1 MTKKDVKEAFEQFMT
16 LDEDERLF
24 EFEKM
29 TSAIVCIKGI
39 RDDIIKLG
47 QKKFDKEVFSTES
60 GRILAT
66 NLVAFGRMVK
76 GLKEKYDEPEEKPT
90 NSKIVIVCS
99 DAKELLK
106 ALGGKKKKMKKDK

>member
-1 MTKKDVKEAFEQFMT
+1 MTKKDVKDAFEQFMT
-16 LDEDERLF
+16 LDEDKRLF

-29 TSAIVCIKGI
+29 TSAMVCIKSM
-39 RDDIIKLG
+39 RDDIVKVG
-47 QKKFDKEVFSTES
+47 QKKFDKEVLNTEC

-66 NLVAFGRMVK
+66 NLIAYGRM
-76 GLKEKYDEPEEKPT
+76 LKDSGEKYKKSENKTT